1 METLFS
7 SAEKIMLLEYLFDNP
22 QKEIKTREIAR
33 NLSVSPGF
41 VSKTI
46 SMLKKNGSVIKNKAD
61 MSNPLNRA
69 IKIFLNIK
77 KIKEVKLLE
86 KIKQLFPGFIG
97 CGIYGSW
104 SNGTNTLESDI
115 DIWIKVKEKP
125 KDEKILALRRFAKE
139 KLACTANILV
149 LDDHRAQELKEKDF
163 VFYCSIV
170 NSFLLQG
177 EGF

>member
-7 SAEKIMLLEYLFDNP
+7 SAEKIRLLEYLLDNP

-33 NLSVSPGF
+33 NLRVSPGF
-41 VSKTI
+41 VSKTV
-46 SMLKKNGSVIKNKAD
+46 SMLKKNGRVIKNKAD
-61 MSNPLNRA
+61 LSNPLNRA
-69 IKIFLNIK
+69 IKFFLNIK
-77 KIKEVKLLE
+77 KIEEMKLLE

-97 CGIYGSW
+97 FGIYGSW
-104 SNGTNTLESDI
+104 SNGTNASESDV

-125 KDEKILALRRFAKE
+125 KDEKILALRRFARE
-139 KLACTANILV
+139 KLGCTANILV
-149 LDDHRAQELKEKDF
+149 LDDRRAQELKEKDF

-170 NSFLLQG
+170 NSFLLRG